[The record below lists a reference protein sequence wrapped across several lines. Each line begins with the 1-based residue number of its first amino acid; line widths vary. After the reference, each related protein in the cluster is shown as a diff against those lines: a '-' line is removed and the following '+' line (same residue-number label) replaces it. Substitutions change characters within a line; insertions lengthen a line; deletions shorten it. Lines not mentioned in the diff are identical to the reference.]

1 MKLSVHTTLFAA
13 LVIGPRIGLADEAP
27 APDFSKQIAP
37 LLTKYC
43 AGCHN
48 ADDREGKLSLD
59 SFAELEKGGE
69 SGPAVIPGN
78 SKGSRIIRLMTG
90 TAKPKMPPEDN
101 PMPTAAEISRI
112 ARWIDAGARGPEGK
126 EISRRIL
133 VTPKIKPSG
142 NVKRTIADID
152 FSSDGKLLAVARFE
166 TVEIQD
172 ARSGKVIRTLRN
184 QPGKVNAVS
193 FSADDKFVVT
203 AGGVTGLY
211 GLAIVFGTESGQP
224 LRLFEGGRDSMYA
237 AKLSPNGKMLATAG
251 YDKRILLWEL
261 GDAKTAGQP
270 VRTIEGHNDAVY
282 DIAFSPDGTLLAS
295 ASGDE
300 TVKVWEVSTGKRLDT
315 MSQPQGEQYT
325 VAFSPDGRFVLAG
338 GADNRIRVWRVE
350 SRKSARINPLLFS
363 RFAHEGAV
371 IRLAFSKDGKT
382 LVSAAEDRSIKL
394 WETKTFTERYAY
406 PVQADTPHA
415 LAVAPDGKSIAV
427 SVGEKLSNLAIA
439 SIDTDDN
446 NNAVDVSKKF
456 VQAERETAKVNEAE
470 PNNDAASAQAVSI
483 PATISGVIHGEMK
496 VSADQDLY
504 RIHAKQ
510 GEVWIVEVNAARSK
524 SPLDS
529 TIDILDSNG
538 QPVLRT
544 LLQATRDS
552 YIKFRGINS
561 DSRDCRVHNWEEMTL
576 NEYLYLNG
584 EVVKLY
590 LAPRGPDSGFAFYPH
605 GGNRRCYFDT
615 SPSSHALHEPC
626 YIVQPHPPGT
636 KLIPNGL
643 PVFPIYYENDDD
655 GWRQLGADSRLTFT
669 APDDGDYLVRIR
681 DVRGFQGDNFKYT
694 LTIRPAKP
702 DFTVSLGG
710 ANPTINAGSGKEFSV
725 TANRMDGFDGPI
737 RVDISN
743 LPAGFSA
750 TNPLVIQ
757 AGHDR
762 ALGTLNA
769 LPNAPSPSDAEL
781 KQVKVTATATVLG
794 KEQIKPVNN
803 FGTIK
808 LAAKPKLLVSVYP
821 TGGKPSS
828 LPEREWDVARPT
840 EVKSEQSTKLSVLE
854 DVSVLASGDVP
865 ETDSY
870 AVAIEAKG
878 KVRAIK
884 LEVLGHDSLP
894 SKAPGRADPNG
905 NFVLSELKVM
915 ASPLKGD
922 GQPVPVKLRSAYAD
936 FSQAGWDVAGTIDG
950 KQNTGWAIAEKKD
963 NTFPVKKSGNSLSHW
978 AIFEFDQPVGFD
990 VGTRLLV
997 VLDQKSAVKS
1007 HTLGRFRLSTTA
1019 DPIGDPPAIPELVI
1033 APGETITATVGIERN
1048 GFNGRVRFEAINH
1061 NLPHGII
1068 VDNIGLSGLLIVE
1081 GTSERTFFLTAA
1093 KWVPETT
1100 RTFHLKA
1107 QAEGNQT
1114 SWPIRLRVKKD

>member
-1 MKLSVHTTLFAA
+1 MKLCVHTNLLAVLVLAPQIGFAEE
-13 LVIGPRIGLADEAP
+13 LP
-27 APDFSKQIAP
+27 APDFAKDIAP

-48 ADDREGKLSLD
+48 ADDRDGKLSLN
-59 SFAELEKGGE
+59 SFGELEKGGK
-69 SGPAVIPGN
+69 SGPALIPGN

-90 TAKPKMPPEDN
+90 AAKPKMPPEDN
-101 PMPTAAEISRI
+101 PAPKADEIARI
-112 ARWIDAGARGPEGK
+112 AAWIDAGARGPGGK

-133 VTPKIKPSG
+133 VTPKIAPVG
-142 NVKRTIADID
+142 DIQRTISDVE
-152 FSSDGKLLAVARFE
+152 FSPDGKHLAVARFAM
-166 TVEIQD
+166 VEIQ
-172 ARSGKVIRTLRN
+172 AVASGKVVRKIGPH
-184 QPGKVNAVS
+184 PGKVNAVS
-193 FSADDKFVVT
+193 YSHDGKLIVT
-203 AGGVTGLY
+203 ASGVTGLY
-211 GLAIVFGTESGQP
+211 GLASVFDAESGKL
-224 LRLFEGGRDSMYA
+224 LREFEGHRDSMYA
-237 AKLSPNGKMLATAG
+237 AKLSPDGKLLATAS
-251 YDKRILLWEL
+251 YDKRILLWDSSNGKL
-261 GDAKTAGQP
+261 

-282 DIAFSPDGTLLAS
+282 DIAFSPDGSLLAS

-300 TVKVWEVSTGKRLDT
+300 TVKVWQVSTGKRLDT

-325 VAFSPDGRFVLAG
+325 VTFSPDGRFVLAG
-338 GADNRIRVWRVE
+338 GADNRIRVWRLE
-350 SRKSARINPLLFS
+350 SRTSAKINPQVFS

-371 IRLAFSKDGKT
+371 IRLVFSNNGQT

-394 WETKTFTERYAY
+394 WETKTFTERHAY

-415 LAVAPDGKSIAV
+415 LAVAPDGRTIAV
-427 SVGEKLSNLAIA
+427 SAGVALSSLKMA
-439 SIDTDDN
+439 SIDGN
-446 NNAVDVSKKF
+446 NTGDAAGVSSKF
-456 VQAERETAKVNEAE
+456 VQDERDTKKVTEAE
-470 PNNDAASAQAVSI
+470 PNNDAASAQVVTI
-483 PATISGVIHGEMK
+483 PASISGVIHGEMK
-496 VSADQDLY
+496 VSADEDLY
-504 RIHAKQ
+504 RIHAKK
-510 GEVWIVEVNAARSK
+510 GEVWIAEVNAARSK

-529 TIDILDSNG
+529 KIDVLDSAG
-538 QPVLRT
+538 KPVLRT

-552 YIKFRGINS
+552 YIKFRGVDSN
-561 DSRDCRVHNWEEMTL
+561 SRDCRVHNWEEMTL

-605 GGNRRCYFDT
+605 AGNRRCYFDT

-669 APDDGDYLVRIR
+669 APDDGDYLIRIR

-694 LTIRPAKP
+694 LNIRPAQP
-702 DFTVSLGG
+702 DFTVSLSG
-710 ANPTINAGSGKEFSV
+710 ANATINAGSGKEFSV
-725 TANRMDGFDGPI
+725 TASRMDGFDGPI

-750 TNPLVIQ
+750 TNPVVIQ

-769 LPNAPSPSDAEL
+769 VPNAPTPSADAL
-781 KQVKVTATATVLG
+781 KKVNVTATASVLG
-794 KEQIKPVNN
+794 TEVVKPVNN

-808 LAAKPKLLVSVYP
+808 LAGKPKLLVSVFP
-821 TGGKPSS
+821 TGGKPST
-828 LPEREWDVARPT
+828 LPERKWTVARPT
-840 EVKSEQSTKLSVLE
+840 EVKSPRSTKLSVLE
-854 DVSVLASGDVP
+854 DGSVLASGNVP

-870 AVAIEAKG
+870 AVAIEATG
-878 KVRAIK
+878 KVHAIK

-905 NFVLSELKVM
+905 NFVLSEFKVI
-915 ASPLKGD
+915 ASPLKGS
-922 GQPVPVKLRSAYAD
+922 GGPVPVKIKSAYAD
-936 FSQAGWDVAGTIDG
+936 YSQAGWDVAGTIDG
-950 KQNTGWAIAEKKD
+950 KKSTGWAIAEKKD
-963 NTFPVKKSGNSLSHW
+963 DKFPVKKDGNSLSHW
-978 AIFEFDQPVGFD
+978 AVFEFEQPVGFEA
-990 VGTRLLV
+990 GTRLLV
-997 VLDQKSAVKS
+997 VLDHDSDVKS
-1007 HTLGRFRLSTTA
+1007 HTLGRFRLSTTS
-1019 DPIGDPPAIPELVI
+1019 DGVGDPPPIPELVI
-1033 APGETITATVGIERN
+1033 APGETITATVQIQRN

-1061 NLPHGII
+1061 NLPHGVI

-1093 KWVPETT
+1093 KWVPETS

-1114 SWPIRLRVKKD
+1114 SWPIRLRVKRD